1 MQNRST
7 VECANCGA
15 VHVRVYTW
23 VNALNT
29 MFHFCSM
36 ICKKQ
41 FMEQKYAELM
51 NKEKENE
58 KAKESVLP
66 KVRTFIARKKGKR
79 VTVVRSYK

>member
-1 MQNRST
+1 
-7 VECANCGA
+7 
-15 VHVRVYTW
+15 
-23 VNALNT
+23 
-29 MFHFCSM
+29 M